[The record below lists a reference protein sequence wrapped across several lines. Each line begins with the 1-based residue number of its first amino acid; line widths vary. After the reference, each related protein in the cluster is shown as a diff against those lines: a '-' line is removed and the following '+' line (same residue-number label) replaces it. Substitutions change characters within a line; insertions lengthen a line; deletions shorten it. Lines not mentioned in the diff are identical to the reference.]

1 MPMSKVDWSKA
12 RKEYVTTRVGQQT
25 IANKYGVSL
34 TTVQRRAC
42 KEHWTEQRQDYRNS
56 VTDKAIRKSA
66 NKEAALLAKEF
77 DTASALS
84 DVLNKAAKS
93 VNQFNKYIVSD
104 MVGDGVSQTYEA
116 RFDKI
121 DMKALKDAAQAVK
134 IIEQIKRSIKGIMTE
149 EQKQQLKMARE
160 KLDLERAKSMIG
172 DDDDN
177 ETGVIV
183 LAPTLPANDRGNNDG
198 D

>member
-84 DVLNKAAKS
+84 DVLNKAVKS
-93 VNQFNKYIVSD
+93 VDQFNKYIVSD

>member
-84 DVLNKAAKS
+84 DVLNKAVKS
-93 VNQFNKYIVSD
+93 VDQFNKYIVSD

-116 RFDKI
+116 KFDKT

-134 IIEQIKRSIKGIMTE
+134 IIEQIKRSIKGVMTE
-149 EQKQQLKMARE
+149 DQKQQLTMARE
-160 KLDLERAKSMIG
+160 KLDMEKQKV
-172 DDDDN
+172 
-177 ETGVIV
+177 EQT
-183 LAPTLPANDRGNNDG
+183 APDKNVKVVFDSSDAESWAE
-198 D
+198 

>member
-12 RKEYVTTRVGQQT
+12 RKEYVTTRVGQQI

-34 TTVQRRAC
+34 ITVQRRAC

-84 DVLNKAAKS
+84 DVLNKAVKS
-93 VNQFNKYIVSD
+93 VDQFNKYIVSD

>member
-1 MPMSKVDWSKA
+1 MSMNKVDWGKA
-12 RKEYVTTRVGQQT
+12 RKEYVTTKTSRKK
-25 IANKYGVSL
+25 IAEKYGVSL

-42 KEHWTEQRQDYRNS
+42 KEHWTEQRQEYRNS
-56 VTDKAIRKSA
+56 VTNKAIQKSA
-66 NKEAALLAKEF
+66 NREAALLAKEF
-77 DTASALS
+77 DTVSALS
-84 DVLNKAAKS
+84 DVLNKAVKS
-93 VNQFNKYIVSD
+93 VDQFNKYIVSD

-116 RFDKI
+116 KFDKT

-134 IIEQIKRSIKGIMTE
+134 IIEQIKRSIKGVMTE
-149 EQKQQLKMARE
+149 EQKQQLALARE
-160 KLDLERAKSMIG
+160 KLDMEKAKSMLG
-172 DDDDN
+172 DDNDN

>member
-104 MVGDGVSQTYEA
+104 MVGDGVSKTYET

-121 DMKALKDAAQAVK
+121 DMKALKDAAQAVR
-134 IIEQIKRSIKGIMTE
+134 IIEQIKRSIKGVMTE
-149 EQKQQLKMARE
+149 DQKQQLALARE
-160 KLDLERAKSMIG
+160 KLDMEKAKSMLG
-172 DDDDN
+172 NDDDN

>member
-84 DVLNKAAKS
+84 DVLNKAVKS
-93 VNQFNKYIVSD
+93 VDQFNKYIVSD

-183 LAPTLPANDRGNNDG
+183 LAPTLPANDRGSSNG